1 MSNIQKLSDD
11 QLISLFKSNSIDK
24 DLKNEII
31 YEIDRRELSKI
42 KVFEADLSNKKKLEI
57 IFTSSFFFKQHIKKS
72 NELLISGNKKGY
84 KQYWFYFTIG
94 MFINFMLLLLIARF
108 ILKPYFIK

>member
-1 MSNIQKLSDD
+1 MQNIQKLSDD
-11 QLISLFKSNSIDK
+11 QLINLFKSPSIDK

-42 KVFEADLSNKKKLEI
+42 KVFETNLSNKKKLEI
-57 IFTSSFFFKQHIKKS
+57 LFTSGFRFRQHIKSS

-94 MFINFMLLLLIARF
+94 VFLNFILLLIVARF
-108 ILKPYFIK
+108 IIKPYFT